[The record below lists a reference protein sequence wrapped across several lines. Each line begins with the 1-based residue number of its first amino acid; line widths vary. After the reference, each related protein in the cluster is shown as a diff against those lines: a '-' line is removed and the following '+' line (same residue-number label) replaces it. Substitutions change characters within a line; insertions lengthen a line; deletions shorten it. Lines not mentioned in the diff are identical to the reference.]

1 VTDGTEARDPIPIAD
16 ALAAVRA
23 ELGLPDTDAFLTLV
37 EAWSDVVGADVAAHA
52 HLDSLHDGTVSVVA
66 DSTLWA
72 SQLRYLET
80 TIRDRANDLVGSDVV
95 HAVRVRVQR
104 A

>member
-1 VTDGTEARDPIPIAD
+1 VIDGAGARDPIPIAD

-23 ELGLPDTDAFLTLV
+23 ELGLPDTDAFRVLV
-37 EAWSDVVGADVAAHA
+37 EAWSEVVGADVAAHA
-52 HLDSLHDGTVSVVA
+52 HLDSLHDGTAFVVA

-80 TIRDRANDLVGSDVV
+80 TIRERANDLAGSLVV
-95 HAVRVRVQR
+95 QAVRVRVAR

>member
-1 VTDGTEARDPIPIAD
+1 VTDAAGGREPIPIAD

-23 ELGLPDTDAFLTLV
+23 ELGLPDTDAFRVLV
-37 EAWSDVVGADVAAHA
+37 EQWSDVVGAEVAAHA
-52 HLDSLHDGTVSVVA
+52 HLDSLHDGTAWVVA

-80 TIRDRANDLVGSDVV
+80 AIRERANDLVGSVV
-95 HAVRVRVQR
+95 VDAVRVRVQR
-104 A
+104 V

>member
-1 VTDGTEARDPIPIAD
+1 VTAGGDARDPIPIAD

-23 ELGLPDTDAFLTLV
+23 ELGLPDTDAFRVLV
-37 EAWSDVVGADVAAHA
+37 EGWAEVVGRDVAAHA
-52 HLDSLHDGTVSVVA
+52 RLDSLHDGIVSVVA
-66 DSTLWA
+66 DSNLWA

-80 TIRDRANDLVGSDVV
+80 SIRDRANDLAGGTVV

-104 A
+104 D

>member
-1 VTDGTEARDPIPIAD
+1 VTGTADARDPIPIAD

-23 ELGLPDTDAFLTLV
+23 ELGLPATDAFRALV
-37 EAWSDVVGADVAAHA
+37 EGWSDVVGSDVAAHA
-52 HLDSLHDGTVSVVA
+52 RLDSLHDGTVSVVA
-66 DSTLWA
+66 DSPLWA

-80 TIRDRANDLVGSDVV
+80 TIRERANRLVGSDVV
-95 HAVRVRVQR
+95 HAVRVRVGR

>member
-1 VTDGTEARDPIPIAD
+1 VTGGADARDPVPIAD

-23 ELGLPDTDAFLTLV
+23 ELGLPDTDAFRVLV
-37 EAWSDVVGADVAAHA
+37 EGWSDVVGPEVAAHA
-52 HLDSLHDGTVSVVA
+52 QLDSLHDGTASVVA

-80 TIRDRANDLVGSDVV
+80 TIRDRANDLVGSVVV

-104 A
+104 V

>member
-1 VTDGTEARDPIPIAD
+1 VTDGSDARDPIPLAD

-23 ELGLPDTDAFLTLV
+23 ELGLPDGDAFQVLV
-37 EAWSDVVGADVAAHA
+37 DGWSDVVGPDVAAHA
-52 HLDSLHDGTVSVVA
+52 HLDSLHDGTVSVVV

-80 TIRDRANDLVGSDVV
+80 MIRDRANDLVGRVVV
-95 HAVRVRVQR
+95 HAVRVRVGR